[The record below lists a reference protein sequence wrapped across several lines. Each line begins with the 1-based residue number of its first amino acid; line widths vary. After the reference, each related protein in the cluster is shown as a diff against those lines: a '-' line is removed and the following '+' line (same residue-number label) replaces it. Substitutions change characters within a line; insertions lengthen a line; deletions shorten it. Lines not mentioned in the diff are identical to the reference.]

1 MSAEIK
7 ERLRRWAIPLAVLG
21 LGSLAGV
28 TLGLSGW
35 KVVIPWLYQRTET
48 SEQRADPWEQNAER
62 EIEHIR
68 ERLNRVAK
76 SLEA

>member
-1 MSAEIK
+1 MSAETR

-28 TLGLSGW
+28 TLGLGGW
-35 KVVIPWLYQRTET
+35 KVAIPWLYQGTEAKRP
-48 SEQRADPWEQNAER
+48 SDIWEQQAEHQ
-62 EIEHIR
+62 IAQIR

-76 SLEA
+76 SLEVA

>member
-1 MSAEIK
+1 MSVATK

-28 TLGLSGW
+28 TLGLGGW

-48 SEQRADPWEQNAER
+48 TEQRTDPWEQQAER
-62 EIEHIR
+62 EIAHIR